1 MKETKTKTT
10 AKKAVSKPASKVSAK
25 SRTKTPAKSQAKT
38 PEKSSKNKVALSQK
52 IRLFWD
58 TVRGSND
65 TGTIFGILLM
75 TVPLKYYEFG
85 LFRQTIFEVIDYVDN
100 ISRIQR
106 QSSI

>member
-1 MKETKTKTT
+1 MREKTDSVRIDMYKPIVNKLYKMLCWRDERKRWLTLYDELL
-10 AKKAVSKPASKVSAK
+10 ADVSLGNFDNEFKGH
-25 SRTKTPAKSQAKT
+25 
-38 PEKSSKNKVALSQK
+38 L
-52 IRLFWD
+52 
-58 TVRGSND
+58 
-65 TGTIFGILLM
+65 LLM